1 MLRAQIEMAE
11 DRIKLILDAI
21 DNTKG
26 AFQSVSNSMKKLVN
40 ECFNPCFNGS
50 ISETAIILKSIENS
64 HSNIILEMP
73 IFVENHISFVLK
85 MSIFPNFYIKPCGE
99 NH

>member
-1 MLRAQIEMAE
+1 MGATMLTVVS
-11 DRIKLILDAI
+11 ILVLMEVSLRHSV
-21 DNTKG
+21 G
-26 AFQSVSNSMKKLVN
+26 ASGPSSLSS
-40 ECFNPCFNGS
+40 FNPCFNGS

>member
-1 MLRAQIEMAE
+1 M
-11 DRIKLILDAI
+11 KL
-21 DNTKG
+21 
-26 AFQSVSNSMKKLVN
+26 S
-40 ECFNPCFNGS
+40 FNPCFNGS

>member
-1 MLRAQIEMAE
+1 
-11 DRIKLILDAI
+11 
-21 DNTKG
+21 
-26 AFQSVSNSMKKLVN
+26 
-40 ECFNPCFNGS
+40 
-50 ISETAIILKSIENS
+50 
-64 HSNIILEMP
+64 MP